1 MIDRTEAS
9 TLLHQYLQNE
19 KLIFHSLA
27 VEAIMR
33 KIASHL
39 HKNIELWGLTGLLHD
54 LDYEYTEKNPEKHAT
69 ITAELVDGLLPSKSI
84 HAIKSHNYIHTGH
97 LPTSKIDK
105 ALISSDAVSGLIIA
119 SALVM
124 PHKKLSEV
132 TPKTVSK
139 KFSDK
144 SFAKGCDRDRI
155 LLCEDIDIPLE
166 EFLNISLTAL
176 QEIASNLKL

>member
-1 MIDRTEAS
+1 MIDRTEALS
-9 TLLHQYLQNE
+9 LLHQYLQNE
-19 KLIFHSLA
+19 KLIFHCLA
-27 VEAIMR
+27 VEAIMQ

-39 HKNIELWGLTGLLHD
+39 HKDIELWGLTGLLHD

-69 ITAELVDGLLPSKSI
+69 ITAELIDGILPSESI
-84 HAIKSHNYIHTGH
+84 HAIKAHNYIHTGY

-105 ALISSDAVSGLIIA
+105 ALISADAVSGLIIA

-132 TPKTVSK
+132 KPKTVTK

-155 LLCEDIDIPLE
+155 LLCEDIEISLE
-166 EFLNISLTAL
+166 EFLKISLTAL
-176 QEIASNLKL
+176 QEIASEIKL